1 MKKFNALLFAMA
13 LVAVVAF
20 ASVAF
25 AATQFLGVDT
35 NGKVVVINVDPTKT
49 SQKVTYEGYT
59 ITGAPKIGDDEH
71 STVKAFGYEGGIV
84 VVSTDALNNGAKVY
98 TFKTNDSGNFEY
110 GKVYTELASKGK
122 LSGDIMGVVTM
133 QGNPV
138 ILATKAIATISSDKL
153 SAIAISDD
161 IPFVYNSNLYI
172 VSADG
177 KDGAGKIFEFKGV
190 NDAEGAVVNSTS
202 TTIVS
207 REIVCPTGGTVLTNA
222 DVSTVTIDNTIY
234 IAAARATGAGGSF
247 DKIVIP
253 TGSANFMDTSA
264 FKITPVDVL
273 SDGNYFAL
281 FNKDGALYALEK
293 RSDNDLYL
301 VEMTIASSK
310 VTKTTILEKLSA
322 DVKGANDGTGSFDI
336 YITDDVIGVINHGHA
351 FAVFT
356 QSENGGWSFVESKDF
371 KTAAMVTTAST
382 TPDTP
387 VTPTT
392 TVVDASTLAK
402 ASQDNLVAATPASAI
417 ADFVTAEEASTT
429 TVPTGAQAAIEAELK
444 KDDKTTVTLAAKTN
458 YTPAKD
464 GYILVKEAVDV
475 SKVTVYFVEAATTTT
490 TAATGDATKATLLDA
505 DCKEMGSTGT
515 SVYAASGELKSG
527 KTYTLVEATVSSTSG
542 GDDEGEGGSTT
553 SSSSGGCDAGFAAV
567 SALLALAFFKKSRSN
582 TKCLS

>member
-20 ASVAF
+20 ASVAS
-25 AATQFLGVDT
+25 AATTQFLAIDSS
-35 NGKVVVINVDPTKT
+35 NGKVVVVNVDPNAEK
-49 SQKVTYEGYT
+49 KITYEGKT
-59 ITGAPKIGDDEH
+59 VVGAPVFNDLDN
-71 STVKAFGYEGGIV
+71 SYVKLFGYDGGVLAI
-84 VVSTDALNNGAKVY
+84 SSDKGGKGAKAY
-98 TFKTNDSGNFEY
+98 TFTVNSSGEYEY
-110 GKVYTELASKGK
+110 GKTFKVGAF
-122 LSGDIMGVVTM
+122 SGDIRGVTTFH
-133 QGNPV
+133 GNPV
-138 ILATKAIATISSDKL
+138 ILATGAIGVL
-153 SAIAISDD
+153 SDD
-161 IPFVYNSNLYI
+161 KFTAFPVSVDAAFEYQSRLYVISGDAPVKLFEFSSLSIADQANTVYNLQL
-172 VSADG
+172 DT
-177 KDGAGKIFEFKGV
+177 DKGV
-190 NDAEGAVVNSTS
+190 ISKDISI
-202 TTIVS
+202 TT
-207 REIVCPTGGTVLTNA
+207 PATLKGDT
-222 DVSTVTIDNTIY
+222 STVTIGNTVY
-234 IAAARATGAGGSF
+234 IATGENGSF
-247 DKIVIP
+247 DKLVIP
-253 TGSANFMDTSA
+253 GAADSFMGST
-264 FKITPVDVL
+264 TL
-273 SDGNYFAL
+273 SVKPFETVGNSKCFAL
-281 FNKDGALYALEK
+281 TEKDGTLYALEK
-293 RSDNDLYL
+293 QSNNDLYL
-301 VEMTIASSK
+301 IIVSETDSQI
-310 VTKTTILEKLSA
+310 TKTSVIEKLSA
-322 DVKGANDGTGSFDI
+322 DIKGPADGTGSFDV
-336 YITDDVIGVINHGHA
+336 YVRDDVIGVVNHGHA
-351 FAVFT
+351 LAIFT
-356 QSENGGWSFVESKDF
+356 PDGNEWKFVESIDF
-371 KTAAMVTTAST
+371 ASAAIAKTAST

-458 YTPAKD
+458 YTPDKD

-567 SALLALAFFKKSRSN
+567 SALLALAFVKKSR
-582 TKCLS
+582 